1 LDRPPPTPTV
11 AAANPALETVTE
23 YPHPHLGLRPVGAV
37 AAVCVCGVFA
47 FLNLYATQPLLP
59 LLAHLFHASEAA
71 VGLTVSASTL
81 GVALAAPI
89 LGTLT
94 ERLSRKRVIL
104 VSILV
109 LAAPTLLA
117 ATSPGLRALVVWRFV
132 QGLALPG
139 IFATIITYVG
149 EEWHRESIALV
160 MSLYVSST
168 AMGGFLG
175 RYIAGI
181 VGDQFGWRWSFIVLG
196 VLTLLGAGV
205 IARWLPPE
213 SRPAPTPAAGGHSHG
228 LRLALSHFRNT
239 RLLAAFAVAFGMLFT
254 LVSTFTYVTFYL
266 ADPPFRLSTLGL
278 SNIFAIYLLG
288 LAITPLGG
296 YLVTRIG
303 MRRGILLAILL
314 CMAGAA
320 ITLSHSLWIVIL
332 PGLGLVCTGVFIAQS
347 TAASY
352 LRVVAPPGGRVSAAG
367 LYLSCYYIGGTV
379 GGVVPGWL
387 WRIGHWPACVA
398 LTQAMMV
405 VMFIIALAG
414 WRNAVWST
422 H

>member
-1 LDRPPPTPTV
+1 MDLDEPSPAV
-11 AAANPALETVTE
+11 AAANPTLETVAE
-23 YPHPHLGLRPVGAV
+23 QPHHHLGLRPARAV
-37 AAVCVCGVFA
+37 AAVCICGIFA

-59 LLAHLFHASEAA
+59 LLAHLYRASEAA

-81 GVALAAPI
+81 GVALAAPVF
-89 LGTLT
+89 GTLT
-94 ERLSRKRVIL
+94 EHLSRKRVIF
-104 VSILV
+104 VSTLV
-109 LAAPTLLA
+109 LAVPTLLA
-117 ATSPGLRALVVWRFV
+117 ASSPGLHTLIVWRFL
-132 QGLALPG
+132 QGLAMPG

-149 EEWHRESIALV
+149 EEWRRESIALV
-160 MSLYVSST
+160 MSMYVSST

-175 RYIAGI
+175 RFITGIIA
-181 VGDQFGWRWSFIVLG
+181 DRFQWRWSFVVLG
-196 VLTLLGAGV
+196 ALTLVGAGM

-213 SRPAPTPAAGGHSHG
+213 SRRDGGPTAPPPMHG
-228 LRLALSHFRNT
+228 FRVALSHFRNT
-239 RLLAAFAVAFGMLFT
+239 RLLSTFVVAFGMLFT

-266 ADPPFRLSTLGL
+266 SDPPFRLSTFGL

-288 LAITPLGG
+288 LAVTPVGG
-296 YLVTRIG
+296 YLVTHIG

-314 CMAGAA
+314 CVAGAA

-352 LRVVAPPGGRVSAAG
+352 LRMAAPPGGRVSAAG

-379 GGVVPGWL
+379 GGVVPGWF

-398 LTQAMMV
+398 LTEGTLAIL
-405 VMFIIALAG
+405 FIVALIG
-414 WRNAVWST
+414 WTNTGWST